1 MASTA
6 ASFPFKDAYKKRPH
20 VIENS
25 WELPN
30 VCHCVAFVVNLPK
43 IDNVVGF
50 CSRVPLNLWPMV
62 VLEASERIE

>member
-6 ASFPFKDAYKKRPH
+6 ASFPFKDTYKNGLL

-30 VCHCVAFVVNLPK
+30 LCHCVAFVVNLPK

-50 CSRVPLNLWPMV
+50 CSRVPLNLWSMV